1 MQEVAQLADSDIR
14 PALLFLAPAV
24 AIGWVLF
31 NILGPL
37 QNQLAAQQE
46 KQDKLRS
53 VAAISGLGLAAS
65 LFAAQAAD
73 AATVRALPLH
83 CRNTFLHSL

>member
-1 MQEVAQLADSDIR
+1 MQEIAQIADSDIR

-24 AIGWVLF
+24 AIGWMGF

-37 QNQLAAQQE
+37 QNQLAAQAE
-46 KQDKLRS
+46 KQAKLRG
-53 VAAISGLGLAAS
+53 VATATGLGLAAS

-73 AATVRALPLH
+73 AATVRAPSPLR
-83 CRNTFLHSL
+83 CRAAP